1 MCSDGDARD
10 EWGRKTYKSDK
21 RGSADSCSSQ
31 RASIT
36 DTSSTSS
43 LSQDI
48 AGPSQR
54 LPPALVVSET
64 GEVSME
70 AAAAAGRG
78 GEPSEH
84 QAGVQAGGGGQG
96 GARAPQQEAR
106 RLAVGADGRGVT
118 SGGCIGADGRPMTS
132 AGSIHIRDSLQ
143 EGVKGGLSTA
153 RQQPTRDWAG
163 KTAGANHGPYTAPDE
178 RMLTY
183 AHVC

>member
-1 MCSDGDARD
+1 M
-10 EWGRKTYKSDK
+10 WKSDK

-36 DTSSTSS
+36 DTSATS
-43 LSQDI
+43 SQDI

-70 AAAAAGRG
+70 AAAAAERG

-84 QAGVQAGGGGQG
+84 QAGEAGGGGHG

-163 KTAGANHGPYTAPDE
+163 KTAGASHGPYSSPAERILTYAHICG

-183 AHVC
+183 ADEFRWL